1 MNEKW
6 KKKLANAAN
15 NDDYVKLNTGLMR
28 VSDLNNYLSSFP
40 SNLLAFNKLGKFTYY
55 KQLPGMNYNP
65 PELGE
70 NIISLGKTEQEKKQ
84 LEEVF
89 HKLSTGREKNSALRT
104 RLILKR
110 GLWWIVIV
118 LFLIKII
125 NFQELM
131 RVFKIFIHL
140 WNII

>member
-40 SNLLAFNKLGKFTYY
+40 SNLLAFNKLGEFTYY

-70 NIISLGKTEQEKKQ
+70 NIISLGKTEQEKKVI
-84 LEEVF
+84 LYPWHIV
-89 HKLSTGREKNSALRT
+89 SAVYYLCC
-104 RLILKR
+104 K
-110 GLWWIVIV
+110 
-118 LFLIKII
+118 
-125 NFQELM
+125 
-131 RVFKIFIHL
+131 
-140 WNII
+140 